1 MVLSRQDAEALGIQ
15 LDPVEQPVE
24 DEQGQVTSTE
34 ELEGM
39 TEQVDQESEMQQ
51 PEDMNEYNS
60 ETAEQSEFHQELQAG
75 IQSDL
80 QSQLHAEF
88 QSELQND
95 LQDELQH
102 ELQQD
107 LEENPSQEA
116 EIQPEI
122 PQEIPSELQPKSQE
136 PFPVTDETEME
147 PQVDTAVPEA
157 ISVPDDVLPIETQ
170 DEEVKTKEKIPKE
183 DEEMQT
189 TTVSLDSVSQQL
201 QDGADGD
208 SSANDVLSNIIQSLF
223 NPNEPNQSNVSI
235 VPRMVGG
242 KRKLCLRL
250 PASTASALLAQT
262 GSPLAH
268 SFIEGGIPK
277 KIKIV
282 IPPSSLSSS
291 AGSFVTSLA
300 NSASIVHQEPKIV
313 KIPLAQQLANNN
325 SGGKT
330 TGPARLDPDTLPN
343 SSSFSL
349 MSSPIKSS
357 SKPFLASLFSSTST
371 TTTSA
376 SLTVTPVTNPPKKPL
391 GSTENPIQLVQEG
404 NSFRSLQP
412 LTPDQLKHIA
422 SVLKQN
428 RQAILSGDG
437 KSGSGTIASSSEGDG
452 GKRRVVFDAKSNTR
466 IVYRV
471 VTPGELKKT
480 PTSVVATTTSNTPHG
495 TITTPVAVKSSATL
509 TPSAMTP
516 TVVRGRGRGRGRP
529 PGRTIPVALK
539 RKAASTEES
548 DSEDV
553 PEDDAVSTSI
563 DMSKVK
569 LHLNIK
575 ESYINKNFKFIF
587 QEEREGKKK
596 LLPRTRSGRVSKP
609 PRHMFK
615 DYKRLHHLDF
625 AQPDLDDSDGGYSDY
640 RIDHSSPNVVIG
652 NDESGDS
659 SEDSKD
665 PIKSVIPTSPFNCT
679 TCKREYTTP
688 HRYVNN
694 LILFKLIW

>member
-24 DEQGQVTSTE
+24 DEQGQVTSTD

-39 TEQVDQESEMQQ
+39 TEQVDQESDMQQ
-51 PEDMNEYNS
+51 AEDMTEYNA
-60 ETAEQSEFHQELQAG
+60 ENVEQSEFQQELQAG

-95 LQDELQH
+95 LQDELQDELQQNELQQDALQDDLQD

-107 LEENPSQEA
+107 LQETTNQGE

-122 PQEIPSELQPKSQE
+122 PPELQPKSQE
-136 PFPVTDETEME
+136 PFPVTDAELE
-147 PQVDTAVPEA
+147 PHVDTPVPEA
-157 ISVPDDVLPIETQ
+157 ISVPDESVLPVETQ
-170 DEEVKTKEKIPKE
+170 IPEVKTKEQVPKE
-183 DEEMQT
+183 DEEMHT
-189 TTVSLDSVSQQL
+189 TTVSLDAVSQQL
-201 QDGADGD
+201 AEDAGDGD

-268 SFIEGGIPK
+268 SFTEGGIPK

-282 IPPSSLSSS
+282 IPPSSFSNN
-291 AGSFVTSLA
+291 AGSFVTSLT
-300 NSASIVHQEPKIV
+300 NSASVIHQETKVV
-313 KIPLAQQLANNN
+313 KISTSQQIANNN

-349 MSSPIKSS
+349 MSSPVKSS
-357 SKPFLASLFSSTST
+357 SKPFLASLFSTTST
-371 TTTSA
+371 TSPSA
-376 SLTVTPVTNPPKKPL
+376 SLTVTPVSNPPKKPL

-437 KSGSGTIASSSEGDG
+437 KGGSGTIASSSEGDG
-452 GKRRVVFDAKSNTR
+452 GKRRVVYDAKSNTR

-471 VTPGELKKT
+471 VTPGELRKT
-480 PTSVVATTTSNTPHG
+480 PSTAGVATTVTNTTHG
-495 TITTPVAVKSSATL
+495 TITTPIAVKSSVTL
-509 TPSAMTP
+509 TPAVTTTP
-516 TVVRGRGRGRGRP
+516 AVVRGRGRGRGRP
-529 PGRTIPVALK
+529 PGRTIPFVPK
-539 RKAASTEES
+539 RKPASTEES

-553 PEDDAVSTSI
+553 QEDDAVSTSI
-563 DMSKVK
+563 DMSKV
-569 LHLNIK
+569 
-575 ESYINKNFKFIF
+575 
-587 QEEREGKKK
+587 
-596 LLPRTRSGRVSKP
+596 
-609 PRHMFK
+609 
-615 DYKRLHHLDF
+615 
-625 AQPDLDDSDGGYSDY
+625 
-640 RIDHSSPNVVIG
+640 
-652 NDESGDS
+652 
-659 SEDSKD
+659 
-665 PIKSVIPTSPFNCT
+665 
-679 TCKREYTTP
+679 
-688 HRYVNN
+688 
-694 LILFKLIW
+694 

>member
-39 TEQVDQESEMQQ
+39 TEQVDQESDMQQ
-51 PEDMNEYNS
+51 SEDMTEYNS
-60 ETAEQSEFHQELQAG
+60 ENVEQSEFQQELQAG

-95 LQDELQH
+95 LQDELQD

-107 LEENPSQEA
+107 LQETPTQEE

-122 PQEIPSELQPKSQE
+122 PPELQPKSQE
-136 PFPVTDETEME
+136 PFPVTDAELE
-147 PQVDTAVPEA
+147 PHVDTPVPEA
-157 ISVPDDVLPIETQ
+157 TSVPDENVLPMETQ
-170 DEEVKTKEKIPKE
+170 DAEVKTKEKIPKD
-183 DEEMQT
+183 DEEMHT
-189 TTVSLDSVSQQL
+189 TTVSLDAVSQQL
-201 QDGADGD
+201 GEDGGDGD

-268 SFIEGGIPK
+268 SFTEGGIPK

-282 IPPSSLSSS
+282 IPPSSLSNS

-300 NSASIVHQEPKIV
+300 NSASVIHQETKVV
-313 KIPLAQQLANNN
+313 KIPMSQQIANNN

-349 MSSPIKSS
+349 MSSPVKSS

-376 SLTVTPVTNPPKKPL
+376 SLTVTPVSNPPKKPL

-437 KSGSGTIASSSEGDG
+437 KGGSGTIASSSEGDG
-452 GKRRVVFDAKSNTR
+452 GKRRVVYDAKSNTR

-480 PTSVVATTTSNTPHG
+480 PSVGVTTTVSNTTHG
-495 TITTPVAVKSSATL
+495 TITTPIAVKSSVTL
-509 TPSAMTP
+509 TPAATTP

-529 PGRTIPVALK
+529 PGRTIAFAQK
-539 RKAASTEES
+539 RKTASTEES
-548 DSEDV
+548 DSEDL

-569 LHLNIK
+569 IC
-575 ESYINKNFKFIF
+575 I
-587 QEEREGKKK
+587 
-596 LLPRTRSGRVSKP
+596 
-609 PRHMFK
+609 
-615 DYKRLHHLDF
+615 
-625 AQPDLDDSDGGYSDY
+625 
-640 RIDHSSPNVVIG
+640 
-652 NDESGDS
+652 
-659 SEDSKD
+659 
-665 PIKSVIPTSPFNCT
+665 
-679 TCKREYTTP
+679 
-688 HRYVNN
+688 
-694 LILFKLIW
+694 